1 MADFAPGLTPSDVTS
16 MLPCAAPIHEEMMP
30 RFFLSSLLTF
40 CLVSAAPTPA
50 WAGPGDPLGLLPYD
64 ARIVLHLNARRAMS
78 RPWVKA
84 VVDKVANLPR
94 VKHHLDAFV
103 EQYGIDPLR
112 AVGDLTIAFPDRS
125 RTGLPLWVMKG
136 EIDPKKVLAGA
147 KKGAALKTRKRGG
160 QRYYT
165 ASDGTGLAFLRGH
178 TLVGDRDV
186 LERALT
192 AAPKKRGP
200 RNKTFRKILKGTNQK
215 AAMWFVGAISGD
227 VRRQMGRRTPML
239 RSLETVRGTAD
250 LTDGLDLHIVG
261 RLAPA
266 DAKALVARARAELD
280 AQRGSTMVKLSG
292 LSLLI
297 ERIQLRAEG
306 KLVTLDLRLSGQEM
320 TRLQAPL
327 ALFASVL
334 VAGQM
339 PPPPRK
345 TPPPGQRIRRVEP
358 KEK

>member
-1 MADFAPGLTPSDVTS
+1 
-16 MLPCAAPIHEEMMP
+16 MLPCATPFREEMML
-30 RFFLSSLLTF
+30 RFFLSSLFTLCF
-40 CLVSAAPTPA
+40 VSASPAPS
-50 WAGPGDPLGLLPYD
+50 WAGPSDPLGLLPKD
-64 ARIVLHLNARRAMS
+64 TRIVMHLNAHQAMS

-84 VVDKVANLPR
+84 VVGKVAALPR

-103 EQYGIDPLR
+103 DQYGIDPLR

-125 RTGLPLWVMKG
+125 RTGLPLWVVKG

-147 KKGAALKTRKRGG
+147 KKGSILKTRKRGG

-165 ASDGTGLAFLRGH
+165 APDGTGLAFLRGH
-178 TLVGDRDV
+178 TLVGDRAV

-192 AAPKKRGP
+192 AAPKRHGP
-200 RNKTFRKILKGTNQK
+200 RNKAFRKLLKGTNQK

-227 VRRQMGRRTPML
+227 VRRQMGRRTPAL

-250 LTDGLDLHIVG
+250 LTDGLDLHLVA

-266 DAKALVARARAELD
+266 DAKSLVARAQAELE

-297 ERIQLRAEG
+297 DRIQLRAEG
-306 KLVTLDLRLSGQEM
+306 KRVTLDLRLSNQEM

-339 PPPPRK
+339 PPLPRK
-345 TPPPGQRIRRVEP
+345 TPPPGRRIRRGEP